1 MDNINWIEIL
11 RSKDEQHILKGTIT
25 GIEDEY
31 YKLQNT
37 NIPCAILWYGN
48 VKVLIPIT
56 HLGIKKQNKS
66 ILRGLLGATID
77 FIVVEIDKT
86 SEIVIASRIAAM
98 ELRSQIELPKLKV
111 NDIVLVRIVA
121 TARKHII
128 VDLYGKEIIIPADK
142 LKHTYI
148 VNCKNDYQV
157 GQSLQVRI
165 KKIDIEKN
173 IFELN
178 AKELL
183 ENPFKKIRTI
193 ITEGGEY
200 SAIVIGF
207 PKNQSGVLVQID
219 RIGVTALCRIP
230 GAFNRIPYLNDKV
243 LIKIYAIE
251 ENEKRIYATLKR
263 IIGGAI

>member
-1 MDNINWIEIL
+1 MNNTNWQEIL
-11 RSKDEQHILKGTIT
+11 QSKEERRILKGTVT

-31 YKLQNT
+31 YKLQNKT
-37 NIPCAILWYGN
+37 IPCAILWYDKI
-48 VKVLIPIT
+48 KVLIPIT
-56 HLGIKKQNKS
+56 HLGIKKESKS
-66 ILRGLLGATID
+66 ILRGLLGAKID
-77 FIVVEIDKT
+77 FIVIEIDKV

-111 NDIVLVRIVA
+111 TDTVLVRIVA

-165 KKIDIEKN
+165 KKIDIEN
-173 IFELN
+173 NMFELN

-183 ENPFKKIRTI
+183 ENPFKNIRTI

-200 SAIVIGF
+200 FAKVIGF
-207 PKNQSGVLVQID
+207 PKNQSGVIVQIEQVE
-219 RIGVTALCRIP
+219 VTALCRIP
-230 GAFNRIPYLNDKV
+230 GTFNRIPYLNDKV
-243 LIKIYAIE
+243 LIKIYDIQE
-251 ENEKRIYATLKR
+251 DKKQIYATLKR
-263 IIGGAI
+263 IIGGVS

>member
-1 MDNINWIEIL
+1 MENIIWQEIL
-11 RSKDEQHILKGTIT
+11 QSKEEKRILKGTIT

-37 NIPCAILWYGN
+37 VITCAIIWYN
-48 VKVLIPIT
+48 TIKVLIPIT
-56 HLGIKKQNKS
+56 HLGIKTENKS
-66 ILRGLLGATID
+66 VLRGMLGALVD
-77 FIVVEIDKT
+77 FIVMEVDT
-86 SEIVIASRIAAM
+86 VSEIVVASRIEAM
-98 ELRSQIELPKLKV
+98 QLRSKIELPKLKI
-111 NDIVLVRIVA
+111 NDVVLVRIVA

-148 VNCKNDYQV
+148 VNCKNDYLV
-157 GQSLQVRI
+157 GQGLQVRV
-165 KKIDIEKN
+165 KKIDIENN

-200 SAIVIGF
+200 FARVIAF
-207 PKNQSGVLVQID
+207 PKNQSGVIVQIENID
-219 RIGVTALCRIP
+219 VTALCRIP
-230 GAFNRIPYLNDKV
+230 GAFNRIPYINDKV
-243 LIKIYAIE
+243 LVKIYEIRE
-251 ENEKRIYATLKR
+251 DKKQIYATLKR
-263 IIGGAI
+263 IIGGV